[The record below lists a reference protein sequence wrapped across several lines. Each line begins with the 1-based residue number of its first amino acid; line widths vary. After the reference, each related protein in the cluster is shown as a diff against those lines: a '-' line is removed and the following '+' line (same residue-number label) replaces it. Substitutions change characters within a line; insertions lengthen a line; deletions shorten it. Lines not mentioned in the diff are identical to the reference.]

1 MKLICPLG
9 TILTSQDFEA
19 WWRARAPNS
28 SEVDTVGY
36 CEKECYRARRDGF
49 CILLPARDLDHMYA
63 KDPRGKRTFYGSLDG
78 ARAAL
83 LELVL

>member
-1 MKLICPLG
+1 ME
-9 TILTSQDFEA
+9 TA
-19 WWRARAPNS
+19 
-28 SEVDTVGY
+28 GY
-36 CEKECYRARRDGF
+36 CEKEYCRARRDGF

-63 KDPRGKRTFYGSLDG
+63 KDPRGKWTFYGSLDG